1 MVLMRTILLHKVGG
15 LLEQILQTQ
24 QRTYAFV
31 ERIFVS
37 DHAAA
42 ESKVWKFFLF

>member
-1 MVLMRTILLHKVGG
+1 MMLMGAILLHEVGSFF
-15 LLEQILQTQ
+15 EQILQTQ
-24 QRTYAFV
+24 QGTYALV

-42 ESKVWKFFLF
+42 ESKM